1 MFQNE
6 REGKGRLE
14 FFQKLIRFGSG
25 ILPLGIVETDVERQL
40 EEEILLRAPSKD
52 VSNVRD
58 PAFLPTLYISGKTFC
73 MNNIFFNFEK
83 KSLLDSS
90 PHICHLWSFA
100 TFHLNP
106 QFLRAHLHKL
116 TLHDVLADITER
128 VPK

>member
-1 MFQNE
+1 M
-6 REGKGRLE
+6 E

-58 PAFLPTLYISGKTFC
+58 PAYLPTLYISSKTFC

-83 KSLLDSS
+83 KIFPRFKSS
-90 PHICHLWSFA
+90 HLPPVVICNISFE
-100 TFHLNP
+100 P
-106 QFLRAHLHKL
+106 PVQYLRAHLHKL